1 MTDVTFR
8 ELAGMSEM
16 RAAEN
21 VQRSV
26 WGAGD
31 VPDPADLMM
40 VIQAEGGLV
49 GGAFVEGRLM
59 GYVFGFPTRDPA
71 IQHSHRLAVLSEARG
86 LGLGLR
92 LKHYQRDW
100 CLAQGIS
107 RVRWTFDPLRAANA
121 ALNIHRL
128 GAGADTYFVD
138 YYGEMEGINRG
149 IASDR
154 LLADWD
160 LGSAAAQALSAGRSR
175 PRGDGPES
183 FLDLPLPNDL
193 DALLASDP
201 EAASRLRLDLRQ
213 ALLDAFADGARIV
226 DFDKASRRYLLGG
239 QKTGRDVPRPG
250 GSGMVSARSPA
261 RPLAPRGS
269 STSRRG
275 G

>member
-1 MTDVTFR
+1 MTDVIFR
-8 ELAGMSEM
+8 DLTGMAEF
-16 RAAEN
+16 RAAEDL
-21 VQRSV
+21 QRTV

-59 GYVFGFPTRDPA
+59 GYIFGFPTRDPG

-92 LKHYQRDW
+92 LKSYQRDW
-100 CLAQGIS
+100 CLARGIG
-107 RVRWTFDPLRAANA
+107 RVRWTYDPLRATNA

-128 GAGADTYFVD
+128 GAGGDRYLVD

-160 LGSAAAQALSAGRSR
+160 LDSAVVRALSAGQPR
-175 PRGDGPES
+175 PQVPGT
-183 FLDLPLPNDL
+183 FLDLPLPENL
-193 DALLASDP
+193 DALLAADP
-201 EAASRLRLDLRQ
+201 EAAGRLRLALRQ
-213 ALLDAFADGARIV
+213 ALLGAFADGRRVV
-226 DFDKASRRYLLGG
+226 DFDKATRRYLLTPKG
-239 QKTGRDVPRPG
+239 
-250 GSGMVSARSPA
+250 
-261 RPLAPRGS
+261 
-269 STSRRG
+269 
-275 G
+275 